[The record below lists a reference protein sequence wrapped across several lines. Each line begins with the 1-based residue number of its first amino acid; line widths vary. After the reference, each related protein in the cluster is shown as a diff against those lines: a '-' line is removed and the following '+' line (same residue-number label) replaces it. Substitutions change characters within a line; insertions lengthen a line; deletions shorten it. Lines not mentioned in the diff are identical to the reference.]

1 MPFAMDKDIL
11 KLVRG
16 NDSHAYLY
24 VDGEGGP
31 SNVAVRK
38 GGEVVGANGGAS
50 LPTMGG
56 VDGFVNEATDLVQR
70 GG

>member
-24 VDGEGGP
+24 VEEEGGP
-31 SNVAVRK
+31 SNVAVRA
-38 GGEVVGANGGAS
+38 GGDVGK
-50 LPTMGG
+50 
-56 VDGFVNEATDLVQR
+56 
-70 GG
+70 